1 MDYLLTTKL
10 FCGYC
15 KAAMT
20 GISGTS
26 KTERKYHYYQC
37 VTNRRDKSCD
47 KKTVGKEYIED
58 LVVNRLRDFL
68 TPDNISTIAKEVV
81 DLCERESNN
90 GNARRLQKLIEEN
103 EKATENLLKA
113 LEGGQAVDIIADRIT
128 QKKKEHDELS
138 LQLLLENSQHPTPSV
153 KEIRF
158 FLNQFRKGD
167 INDPKY
173 RQGLVD
179 MLVNKI
185 YLYDDKMTVL
195 CNTQDGHFDVDLKEV
210 SSLKGQLVDT
220 LRPNPNPVYHLK
232 KWFSRRPCS

>member
-1 MDYLLTTKL
+1 MA
-10 FCGYC
+10 CI
-15 KAAMT
+15 A
-20 GISGTS
+20 SGTS

-47 KKTVGKEYIED
+47 KKTVSKEYIED
-58 LVVNRLRDFL
+58 LVVNKLRDFL
-68 TPDNISTIAKEVV
+68 TPENISTIAKEVV
-81 DLCERESNN
+81 DLCERENNN
-90 GNARRLQKLIEEN
+90 GNAKRLQKLIADN

-113 LEGGQAVDIIADRIT
+113 LENGQAVDIIADRIT

-138 LQLLLENSQHPTPSV
+138 LQLLLETSQHPVPSM
-153 KEIRF
+153 KDIRF

-173 RQGLVD
+173 RQGLVE

-195 CNTQDGHFDVDLKEV
+195 CNTQDGHFDVDLKDV
-210 SSLKGQLVDT
+210 SSLKGQLVEPRGVEPLSEST
-220 LRPNPNPVYHLK
+220 FTVTSPGAVCLFAFPP
-232 KWFSRRPCS
+232 